1 MIIIIEE
8 NFFDL
13 FGFCINL
20 LIDTL
25 FLENILVIF
34 DKTPGL
40 SKTSNLK
47 YAEKNLSDIF

>member
-1 MIIIIEE
+1 MIIIDEI
-8 NFFDL
+8 FLFL

-20 LIDTL
+20 LIETL
-25 FLENILVIF
+25 FFEKIFVIF

-47 YAEKNLSDIF
+47 YAEKNL